1 MASVFR
7 STPAEDRPVWPP
19 CRQLAFEEGKP
30 DPEGMVFFEE
40 DHMNDQSC

>member
-19 CRQLAFEEGKP
+19 CRQAFEEGKP